1 MKRIILSVIVI
12 ISFWGSVN
20 AQTYYNMWS
29 GGGFGGLDWVANL
42 GMRTKNVVGG
52 IDFTTSDKC
61 RGFVNQ
67 YGQWGF
73 LAPETSTLPLNFS
86 NVVKGITN
94 LTLGVEGWVCAEG
107 VSVRK
112 LRNGVTTTLDL
123 LSADGK
129 STIASNG
136 DGQGLHIRS
145 AIGHKIYL
153 YDKIYFDD
161 KFWTSLG
168 PGRNSDPTINNTN
181 TKMMRIGST
190 GGIGIWGASGVEA
203 NDNPQFQ
210 VSGTA
215 VKSIVPVFIERE
227 GISLEIGA
235 AADHKD
241 GWIGTTTA
249 QGLHLAANGLSVVY
263 LGPDDNMYVGLGDE
277 DVTNIRQELKSKYKL
292 FVAKGILAEDYG
304 IAPKSSWADYVF
316 SKNYNLLKISEVAT
330 FIQKNN
336 HLPDVPS
343 AEQVAEEGYS
353 QHDMN
358 KVLLQKIEELTLY
371 TIQQQKE
378 IDALKT
384 QLLES
389 KK

>member
-129 STIASNG
+129 STI
-136 DGQGLHIRS
+136 
-145 AIGHKIYL
+145 
-153 YDKIYFDD
+153 
-161 KFWTSLG
+161 
-168 PGRNSDPTINNTN
+168 
-181 TKMMRIGST
+181 
-190 GGIGIWGASGVEA
+190 
-203 NDNPQFQ
+203 
-210 VSGTA
+210 
-215 VKSIVPVFIERE
+215 
-227 GISLEIGA
+227 
-235 AADHKD
+235 
-241 GWIGTTTA
+241 
-249 QGLHLAANGLSVVY
+249 
-263 LGPDDNMYVGLGDE
+263 
-277 DVTNIRQELKSKYKL
+277 
-292 FVAKGILAEDYG
+292 
-304 IAPKSSWADYVF
+304 
-316 SKNYNLLKISEVAT
+316 LL
-330 FIQKNN
+330 
-336 HLPDVPS
+336 
-343 AEQVAEEGYS
+343 
-353 QHDMN
+353 
-358 KVLLQKIEELTLY
+358 
-371 TIQQQKE
+371 
-378 IDALKT
+378 
-384 QLLES
+384 
-389 KK
+389 